1 MSIGIGHVY
10 FAVIFAVVFLG
21 LIGWLY
27 WKDLKDIRSQYKQ
40 LTGLAVFLILGVALL
55 LIIKHFSI
63 HS

>member
-21 LIGWLY
+21 LTCWLY
-27 WKDLKDIRSQYKQ
+27 WKDLKQVRSHYRQ
-40 LTGLAVFLILGVALL
+40 LWGLGLFLVLGVALL
-55 LIIKHFSI
+55 LIIKHYSI